1 MAKNMKEGIKKQTA
15 VICWFFTISYMGL
28 IFYLSSLE
36 DTELSQS
43 YVNLI
48 CYFFPNKSPE
58 LLHPPQ
64 YFDKILHVINYA
76 ILAFLSYFSFK
87 KSGVMK
93 YVFLLSV
100 VLAVLYG
107 ITDEFHQFYVAGRH
121 ASVRD
126 VIANSVGAL
135 LGSYLANVMSVRR

>member
-1 MAKNMKEGIKKQTA
+1 
-15 VICWFFTISYMGL
+15 MGL

-36 DTELSQS
+36 SIDLPHLPKNS
-43 YVNLI
+43 
-48 CYFFPNKSPE
+48 
-58 LLHPPQ
+58 
-64 YFDKILHVINYA
+64 DKILHVINYA

-100 VLAVLYG
+100 ILAVLYG
-107 ITDEFHQFYVAGRH
+107 ITDEFHQLYVAGRH

-126 VIANSVGAL
+126 VIANSVGAF
-135 LGSYLANVMSVRR
+135 LGGYLANVMSVRR